1 MPLCDAYIPM
11 GVLEPEVERKLVAR
25 VTRLL
30 INHEMR
36 RISEL
41 MNDPAEIEAS
51 RARASAIAWTFV
63 HRTEIYVAGE
73 PITAPVYRFVATV
86 PEGQIDDQFAPAV
99 NRDIFAAVAE
109 AEAGRWP
116 QLERRL
122 WVTIHEVYDGRWGA
136 GGRVLHLKQIID
148 VVSPG
153 YGESASARFEEDKR
167 KRAAAVV
174 ALARTADF
182 VS

>member
-1 MPLCDAYIPM
+1 MPLCDAYIPKDA
-11 GVLEPEVERKLVAR
+11 LAPEVERKLVSR

-30 INHEMR
+30 IDHEMR
-36 RISEL
+36 RIAEL
-41 MNDPAEIEAS
+41 MEDPAEIEAS

-63 HRTEIYVAGE
+63 HRTETYVAGK
-73 PITAPVYRFVATV
+73 PIEAPYYRFVATV

-99 NRDIFAAVAE
+99 NRDIMQAVAE

-116 QLERRL
+116 NLERRL

-136 GGRVLHLKQIID
+136 GGRVLHLKHIID

-153 YGESASARFEEDKR
+153 HGDGATLRFEDDKR
-167 KRAAAVV
+167 KRAVATV
-174 ALARTADF
+174 ALANAAELTA
-182 VS
+182 

>member
-1 MPLCDAYIPM
+1 MPLCDAYIPKDA
-11 GVLEPEVERKLVAR
+11 LEPEVERKLVAR

-30 INHEMR
+30 IDHEMR
-36 RISEL
+36 RIAEL
-41 MNDPAEIEAS
+41 MEDPAEIEAS

-63 HRTEIYVAGE
+63 HRTETYVAGE
-73 PITAPVYRFVATV
+73 PITAPFYRFVATV

-99 NRDIFAAVAE
+99 NRDIMAAVAE
-109 AEAGRWP
+109 AEASKWP
-116 QLERRL
+116 HLERRL

-153 YGESASARFEEDKR
+153 HGDGATQRFEANKR
-167 KRAAAVV
+167 RQAAAVV
-174 ALARTADF
+174 ELAKTAD
-182 VS
+182 VAI